1 MRISDCSS
9 DVCSSDLL
17 NCPSLSYGSFPN
29 FALSAL
35 SLETMPTTAVACRT
49 CCCQSSSNCPRVFRR
64 LIYDFALSLSHHPS
78 KPLAG
83 FNVPQGSTRRKF
95 LIMRSEEHTSELQSL
110 MRISYAVFCLKQNTQ
125 SIPSQS
131 NILTL
136 Y

>member
-35 SLETMPTTAVACRT
+35 SLETMPTTAVACRN

-64 LIYDFALSLSHHPS
+64 LLYDYELS
-78 KPLAG
+78 
-83 FNVPQGSTRRKF
+83 FDRKG
-95 LIMRSEEHTSELQSL
+95 
-110 MRISYAVFCLKQNTQ
+110 AVWGKRVSDSVDLGGRGIIKNKQQ
-125 SIPSQS
+125 
-131 NILTL
+131 
-136 Y
+136 